1 MQQGANPLSTQ
12 PNPTPAVK
20 FTLLYLQQHPQAAAA
35 AATADPTVAAAAAA
49 APAVLPLLLTAGQS
63 QH

>member
-49 APAVLPLLLTAGQS
+49 PAVLPLLLTAGQS